1 MANDNFKDK
10 DGKTLSRPAP
20 VANAPAGTPEV
31 VMDHVARIGTPVDG
45 YWIYNRESTT
55 AGTST
60 WRAVRFEPAN
70 SK

>member
-1 MANDNFKDK
+1 MANDTFSDRH
-10 DGKTLSRPAP
+10 GKTFVRAAP
-20 VANAPAGTPEV
+20 TVNAAAGLPELIA
-31 VMDHVARIGTPVDG
+31 DHVARVGSPTEG

>member
-1 MANDNFKDK
+1 MANDTFKDK
-10 DGKTLSRPAP
+10 QGVSVTIAAP
-20 VANAPAGTPEV
+20 TVGAPAGTPEL
-31 VMDHVARIGTPVDG
+31 VMDHVARLGSPTTG

-55 AGTST
+55 AGTSI

>member
-10 DGKTLSRPAP
+10 HNGTFVAVAP
-20 VANAPAGTPEV
+20 VAGASAGTPEL
-31 VMDHVARIGTPVDG
+31 VMNHVARMGSPSTG

-60 WRAVRFEPAN
+60 WRAVRFEPPN

>member
-10 DGKTLSRPAP
+10 HGLTFVAAAP
-20 VANAPAGTPEV
+20 TAGAGAGTPEL
-31 VMDHVARIGTPVDG
+31 VMNHVARLGSPSAG